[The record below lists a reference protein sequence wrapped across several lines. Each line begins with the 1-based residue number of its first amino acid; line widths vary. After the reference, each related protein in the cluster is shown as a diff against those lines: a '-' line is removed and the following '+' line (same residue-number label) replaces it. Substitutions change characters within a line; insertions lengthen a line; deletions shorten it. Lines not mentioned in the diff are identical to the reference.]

1 MAFDPYAAWAA
12 ARDAGMLVAVDVE
25 TFAAAYIGVYV
36 KWAQPDALFLESAA
50 QQTDYHIEYRTDD
63 LPTLTRGCLVDG
75 LASGIVYE
83 VIEPPAFA
91 PNKSGGHFSIAKLKA
106 SVHAWPKAPITYAS
120 E

>member
-12 ARDAGMLVAVDVE
+12 ARDAGMLVAADV
-25 TFAAAYIGVYV
+25 TIGAAAYVGVYV
-36 KWAQPDALFLESAA
+36 KWSQPDALFLENAA
-50 QQTDYHIEYRTDD
+50 QQTEYHIEYRTDD
-63 LPTLTRGCLVDG
+63 LPALTRGCLV

-106 SVHAWPKAPITYAS
+106 SVHAWPKAPITYAAGAA
-120 E
+120 